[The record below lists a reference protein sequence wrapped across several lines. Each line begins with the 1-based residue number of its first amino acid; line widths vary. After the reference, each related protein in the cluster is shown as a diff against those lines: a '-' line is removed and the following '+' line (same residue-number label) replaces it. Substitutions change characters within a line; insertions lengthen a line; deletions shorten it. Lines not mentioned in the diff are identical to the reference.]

1 MARLG
6 AGGHTAEFGRMWGL
20 SSRVALSGPLPLL
33 VLGSVAVSC
42 SSSFQPHH
50 YTAGRVCFPGLV

>member
-6 AGGHTAEFGRMWGL
+6 AGGHTAELGRMWGL
-20 SSRVALSGPLPLL
+20 SSRVALGGPLPLL

-42 SSSFQPHH
+42 SSVFQPHH
-50 YTAGRVCFPGLV
+50 HTA

>member
-33 VLGSVAVSC
+33 VLGSVAG
-42 SSSFQPHH
+42 P
-50 YTAGRVCFPGLV
+50 VCFLELFVYGLG